1 MKIVSVVFFFMLIAF
16 SCTKKKKE
24 IKDMHIQEPDFSEM
38 IRKSDSIRKNAIL
51 QRAQE
56 KSFKEVIKKETPKEN
71 IKENIKEKTSKEF
84 SKKEVLKEVTPKVT
98 HKENPTIKEIKKP
111 SRKVINKIPKPII
124 INKFKNSSGL
134 IYTVQ
139 IAALDYEDK
148 KYNAIN
154 NVIKYKENSLVKYG
168 LGSFKTFKDAQE
180 FRSKIIHKYKG
191 AFVKALRNNIP
202 VSIK

>member
-1 MKIVSVVFFFMLIAF
+1 MKIVSIVFFFMLIAF

-56 KSFKEVIKKETPKEN
+56 KSFKKVIKKETPKEN
-71 IKENIKEKTSKEF
+71 IKEKTSKEI

-98 HKENPTIKEIKKP
+98 HKENPTIQEIKKP
-111 SRKVINKIPKPII
+111 SKKVINKIPKPII
-124 INKFKNSSGL
+124 INKSKNTSGL

>member
-56 KSFKEVIKKETPKEN
+56 KSFKELIKKETPKEN

>member
-1 MKIVSVVFFFMLIAF
+1 M
-16 SCTKKKKE
+16 
-24 IKDMHIQEPDFSEM
+24 
-38 IRKSDSIRKNAIL
+38 
-51 QRAQE
+51 
-56 KSFKEVIKKETPKEN
+56 
-71 IKENIKEKTSKEF
+71 
-84 SKKEVLKEVTPKVT
+84 
-98 HKENPTIKEIKKP
+98 
-111 SRKVINKIPKPII
+111 
-124 INKFKNSSGL
+124 
-134 IYTVQ
+134 Q

-148 KYNAIN
+148 KYNAIK